1 MKEEKGK
8 SESGSRIHADTFMAG
23 GAVRDMDISIAGL
36 QDILQEFHRIA
47 ASPQE
52 QFKGYLAQNRKVVVC
67 SPVYTPEEII
77 HSMGLIPFGTWG
89 ADMEIKEAKAY
100 FPAFICSIMQ
110 SVLELGM
117 KGAYDGASA
126 IVIPSLCDSLKCLGQ
141 NWKYAVPGIE
151 FIPMT
156 YPQNRNT
163 AYGREFT
170 KAGCRR
176 VIEDLERIT
185 GEAFEDGKLHK
196 SIEIYNAHNQAMRE
210 FSDCAKDYTLIS
222 AADRNAVFKSA
233 YFMEKSQHTAM
244 VNQLLEILKAIE
256 PGKEKRLRVITSGIL
271 ADAKELLNI
280 LEDNKIQIVAD
291 DIAQES
297 RQYRVDCPP
306 AEAALDRLAE
316 KFANMDNCSVLY
328 DVNKGRAS
336 YLTKLVQEKQAAGI
350 IYVLTKFCDPEEF
363 DYVIVK
369 KACEEKNIPL
379 LQIEVDRQM
388 VNYEQV
394 RTAVQTFSE
403 MLG

>member
-1 MKEEKGK
+1 
-8 SESGSRIHADTFMAG
+8 MA
-23 GAVRDMDISIAGL
+23 AL

-52 QFKGYLAQNRKVVVC
+52 LLKSYLGQGKKVVVC
-67 SPVYTPEEII
+67 SPVYSPEEII
-77 HSMGLIPFGTWG
+77 HSMGLLPFGTWG
-89 ADMEIKEAKAY
+89 ADMEIREAKAY

-110 SVLELGM
+110 SILELGI
-117 KGAYDGASA
+117 KGAFQGVSA
-126 IVIPSLCDSLKCLGQ
+126 IVVPSLCDSLKCLGQ

-163 AYGREFT
+163 DYGKEFT
-170 KAGCRR
+170 KAGYQR
-176 VIEDLERIT
+176 VIKDLERIT
-185 GEAFEDGKLHK
+185 GETFEDGKLHK

-210 FSDCAKDYTLIS
+210 FSEYAGNYGAIT

-233 YFMEKSQHTAM
+233 YFMEKSEHTAL
-244 VNQLLEILKAIE
+244 VNQLVDALKATE
-256 PGKEKRLRVITSGIL
+256 PGKTKKLRVVTSGIL
-271 ADAKELLNI
+271 ADAKELLAI
-280 LEDNKIQIVAD
+280 LEDNSIQIVAD
-291 DIAQES
+291 DMAQES

-306 AEAALDRLAE
+306 AGTALDSLAG
-316 KFANMDNCSVLY
+316 KFAAMGNCSVLY

-336 YLTKLVQEKQAAGI
+336 YITELVQEKRAEGV

>member
-1 MKEEKGK
+1 
-8 SESGSRIHADTFMAG
+8 MA
-23 GAVRDMDISIAGL
+23 AL

-52 QFKGYLAQNRKVVVC
+52 QMKHYLAQNKKIVVC
-67 SPVYTPEEII
+67 SPVYTPEEVI
-77 HSMGLIPFGTWG
+77 HSMGLLPFGTWG

-100 FPAFICSIMQ
+100 FPAFICSVMQ
-110 SVLELGM
+110 SILELGI
-117 KGAYDGASA
+117 KGAFDGASA

-151 FIPMT
+151 FVPMT

-163 AYGREFT
+163 TYGKEFS
-170 KAGCRR
+170 KAGYQR
-176 VIEDLERIT
+176 VIADLERIT
-185 GEAFEDGKLHK
+185 GETFEDEKLHK
-196 SIEIYNAHNQAMRE
+196 SIEIYNAHNQVMRE
-210 FSDCAKDYTLIS
+210 FSEYSKNYSVIT

-233 YFMEKSQHTAM
+233 FFMEKSEHTAL
-244 VNQLLEILKAIE
+244 VNQLLEALKETELAD
-256 PGKEKRLRVITSGIL
+256 EKKIRIVTSGIL
-271 ADAKELLNI
+271 ADAKELLAILNDNNI
-280 LEDNKIQIVAD
+280 QVVAD

-297 RQYRVDCPP
+297 RQYRVDCPT
-306 AEAALDRLAE
+306 AATALDSLAE
-316 KFANMDNCSVLY
+316 KFANMNNCSVLY

-336 YLTKLVQEKQAAGI
+336 YLAELVQENKADGI
-350 IYVLTKFCDPEEF
+350 IYALTKFCDPEEF
-363 DYVIVK
+363 DYVTVK
-369 KACEEKNIPL
+369 KTCEEKEIPL

>member
-1 MKEEKGK
+1 
-8 SESGSRIHADTFMAG
+8 MA
-23 GAVRDMDISIAGL
+23 AL

-52 QFKGYLAQNRKVVVC
+52 QMKHYLAQNKKIVVC
-67 SPVYTPEEII
+67 SPVYTPEEVI
-77 HSMGLIPFGTWG
+77 HSMGLLPFGIWG

-100 FPAFICSIMQ
+100 FPAFICSVMQ
-110 SVLELGM
+110 SILELGI
-117 KGAYDGASA
+117 KGAFDGASA

-163 AYGREFT
+163 TYGKEFT
-170 KAGCRR
+170 KAGYQR
-176 VIEDLERIT
+176 VIADLERIT
-185 GEAFEDGKLHK
+185 GETFEDEKLHK
-196 SIEIYNAHNQAMRE
+196 SIEIYNIHNQAMRE
-210 FSDCAKDYTLIS
+210 FSEYAKNYSVIT

-233 YFMEKSQHTAM
+233 FFMEKSEHTEL
-244 VNQLLEILKAIE
+244 VNQLIEALKETELAD
-256 PGKEKRLRVITSGIL
+256 EKKIRIVTSGIL
-271 ADAKELLNI
+271 ADAKELLAI
-280 LEDNKIQIVAD
+280 LDDNKIQIVAD

-297 RQYRVDCPP
+297 RQYRVDCPT
-306 AEAALDRLAE
+306 AATSLDRLAE
-316 KFANMDNCSVLY
+316 KFAHMNNCSVLY
-328 DVNKGRAS
+328 DENKGRAS
-336 YLTKLVQEKQAAGI
+336 YLAEMAQEHQADGI

-369 KACEEKNIPL
+369 KVCEEKEIPL

>member
-1 MKEEKGK
+1 
-8 SESGSRIHADTFMAG
+8 MA
-23 GAVRDMDISIAGL
+23 AL

-52 QFKGYLAQNRKVVVC
+52 QMKHYLAQNKKIVVC
-67 SPVYTPEEII
+67 SPVYTPEEVI
-77 HSMGLIPFGTWG
+77 HSMGLLPFGTWG

-100 FPAFICSIMQ
+100 FPAFICSVMQ
-110 SVLELGM
+110 SILELGI
-117 KGAYDGASA
+117 KGAFDGASA

-151 FIPMT
+151 FVPMT

-163 AYGREFT
+163 TYGKEFT
-170 KAGCRR
+170 KAGYQR
-176 VIEDLERIT
+176 VIADLERIT
-185 GEAFEDGKLHK
+185 GETFEDEKLHK

-210 FSDCAKDYTLIS
+210 FSEYAKNYSVIT

-233 YFMEKSQHTAM
+233 FFLEKSEHTALI
-244 VNQLLEILKAIE
+244 NQLLEALKETELADVKKI
-256 PGKEKRLRVITSGIL
+256 RIVTSGIL
-271 ADAKELLNI
+271 ADAKELLAILNDNNI
-280 LEDNKIQIVAD
+280 QVVAD

-297 RQYRVDCPP
+297 RQYRVDCPI
-306 AEAALDRLAE
+306 AATALDRLAE
-316 KFANMDNCSVLY
+316 KFATMNNCSVLY

-336 YLTKLVQEKQAAGI
+336 YLTELVQENKADGI
-350 IYVLTKFCDPEEF
+350 IYALTKFCDPEEF
-363 DYVIVK
+363 DYVVVK
-369 KACEEKNIPL
+369 KICEEKEIPL
-379 LQIEVDRQM
+379 LLIEVDRQM

>member
-1 MKEEKGK
+1 
-8 SESGSRIHADTFMAG
+8 MA
-23 GAVRDMDISIAGL
+23 AL

-52 QFKGYLAQNRKVVVC
+52 QMKHYLAQNKKIVVC
-67 SPVYTPEEII
+67 SPVYTPEEVI
-77 HSMGLIPFGTWG
+77 HSMGLLPFGTWG

-100 FPAFICSIMQ
+100 FPAFICSVMQ
-110 SVLELGM
+110 SILELGI
-117 KGAYDGASA
+117 KGAFDGASA

-163 AYGREFT
+163 TYGKEFT
-170 KAGCRR
+170 KAGYQR
-176 VIEDLERIT
+176 VIADLERIT
-185 GEAFEDGKLHK
+185 GETFEDEKLHK
-196 SIEIYNAHNQAMRE
+196 SIEIYNEHNQAMRE
-210 FSDCAKDYTLIS
+210 FSEYAKNYSVIT

-233 YFMEKSQHTAM
+233 FFMEKSEHTVL
-244 VNQLLEILKAIE
+244 VNELIEALKE
-256 PGKEKRLRVITSGIL
+256 TELTDGKKIRIVTSGIL
-271 ADAKELLNI
+271 VDAKELLAI
-280 LEDNKIQIVAD
+280 LNDNKIQIVAD

-306 AEAALDRLAE
+306 AVNALDRLAE
-316 KFANMDNCSVLY
+316 KFANMNNCSVLY

-336 YLTKLVQEKQAAGI
+336 NLAELVQEHQADGI
-350 IYVLTKFCDPEEF
+350 IYALTKFCDPEEF

-369 KACEEKNIPL
+369 KLCEEKEIPL